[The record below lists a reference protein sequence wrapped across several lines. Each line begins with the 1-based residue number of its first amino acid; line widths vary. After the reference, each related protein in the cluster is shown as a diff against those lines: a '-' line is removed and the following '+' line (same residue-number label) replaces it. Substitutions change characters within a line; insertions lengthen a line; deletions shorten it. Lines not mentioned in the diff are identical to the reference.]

1 MQNVS
6 VLTQPIS
13 LKVFKRGPPPPHRKK
28 GRNSEAKV
36 ISVSCNEDYSQAPY
50 AHKFS
55 SVVIGTQKRVT
66 FRFKQK
72 KKNVFSLVG
81 NKNVCIDVRVQ
92 RVQV

>member
-1 MQNVS
+1 MRNVS

-13 LKVFKRGPPPPHRKK
+13 LKVFKRGPPPHRKK

-36 ISVSCNEDYSQAPY
+36 ISCNEDYSQAPY

-55 SVVIGTQKRVT
+55 SVVIKTQKRVT

-72 KKNVFSLVG
+72 KKKVFSLVG